1 MFDHILGEM
10 TPSEKKRIR
19 KLYKEILAGKV
30 DIPTLN
36 YDDTVRI
43 EAKLQ
48 SELRCLETQSIQ
60 YEILM
65 GRLLKREK
73 RLLPIYDAVTS
84 HLMLKEAEMIFEVYD
99 DDDSAATSPPDEP
112 EPPFCPWAVVD
123 DRTLNLYLAICRSEQ
138 SIEDLDFADQCVVMS
153 MKENRDRLSTFV
165 AQLQSV
171 IDAADEGKM
180 NLNTLS
186 FEDLQSLSKA
196 IDPIIR
202 K

>member
-1 MFDHILGEM
+1 MFDDILGEM

-43 EAKLQ
+43 EVKLQ
-48 SELRCLETQSIQ
+48 SELRCLEIRSIQ

-65 GRLLKREK
+65 GRLLKREN
-73 RLLPIYDAVTS
+73 RLLPIYDAVSS
-84 HLMLKEAEMIFEVYD
+84 HRMLREAETIFEVYGD
-99 DDDSAATSPPDEP
+99 DDRSTTSPPDEP

-123 DRTLNLYLAICRSEQ
+123 DRTLHLYLAIHRDEL

-165 AQLQSV
+165 AQIQSV

-186 FEDLQSLSKA
+186 FEDLQSLAKA
-196 IDPIIR
+196 IDQIIS